1 MMDEIELV
9 EGMPEFGEG
18 DDEGEDEDEEDEEEM
33 DEQPED
39 EEADELFDEIGVQ
52 NEERQDNPNFME
64 I

>member
-33 DEQPED
+33 DE
-39 EEADELFDEIGVQ
+39 
-52 NEERQDNPNFME
+52 
-64 I
+64 